1 MNNFLL
7 KNINIDV
14 GSKCQTWQE
23 LYHPG
28 SKRAK
33 SNIQITLDK
42 KSEKLKVYVSS
53 QTADMYIVK
62 ETYCKKNIIH
72 FFPCTDFPNGE
83 RLPVYI
89 AQITCY
95 TIGISQW

>member
-1 MNNFLL
+1 MNNFLH
-7 KNINIDV
+7 KNINIDL

-33 SNIQITLDK
+33 SNIQITLGK

-53 QTADMYIVK
+53 QTADMYIAK
-62 ETYCKKNIIH
+62 ETSCKKHIIH
-72 FFPCTDFPNGE
+72 FFPLHRF
-83 RLPVYI
+83 
-89 AQITCY
+89 
-95 TIGISQW
+95 SKW